1 MRLIFWEISFH
12 LLLKY
17 NKKTNH
23 RPFGFNE
30 VHHNRQVFVALC
42 DHFLIEYVFV
52 YVLLCICM
60 GVCVAWLDRA
70 LKKRE
75 RERKSPTCSGE
86 NGKCLP
92 NYHIQSTWQKASS
105 MLKFVLTNPRYTW
118 CGVCVK
124 IELVGVEWYR
134 KRVISVF
141 CVVKPYFFCFFQFLW
156 CVVRVC
162 ACNRH

>member
-1 MRLIFWEISFH
+1 MRLIFREISFH

-60 GVCVAWLDRA
+60 GVCVA
-70 LKKRE
+70 
-75 RERKSPTCSGE
+75 
-86 NGKCLP
+86 
-92 NYHIQSTWQKASS
+92 
-105 MLKFVLTNPRYTW
+105 
-118 CGVCVK
+118 
-124 IELVGVEWYR
+124 
-134 KRVISVF
+134 
-141 CVVKPYFFCFFQFLW
+141 
-156 CVVRVC
+156 
-162 ACNRH
+162 